1 MTSYFANRLRVFA
14 SRGNQLNK
22 EVLLRRAT
30 ERQATD
36 LPAISLLLRLH
47 LYGGF
52 GTVSMLAISL
62 GPASNWLKCFRGLNM
77 WMALLRVTALLLH
90 VL

>member
-1 MTSYFANRLRVFA
+1 MTSYFANRLRVFG

-22 EVLLRRAT
+22 EVLSRRAT

-52 GTVSMLAISL
+52 STVSMLAFSL
-62 GPASNWLKCFRGLNM
+62 GPASNSLKSSRGLNM
-77 WMALLRVTALLLH
+77 RMALLRVTSLLLH